1 MVSIG
6 TLFAFCLV
14 CVGIIVMRKK
24 MPDAERKF
32 KVPFVPLIP
41 VLGVVVCV
49 YLMTSLTKES
59 WYRLIVWLIIGIIIY
74 FFYGKKH
81 SKVED

>member
-1 MVSIG
+1 
-6 TLFAFCLV
+6 
-14 CVGIIVMRKK
+14 MRKK

-59 WYRLIVWLIIGIIIY
+59 WYRLIIWLIIGVFIY

-81 SKVED
+81 SKIDD